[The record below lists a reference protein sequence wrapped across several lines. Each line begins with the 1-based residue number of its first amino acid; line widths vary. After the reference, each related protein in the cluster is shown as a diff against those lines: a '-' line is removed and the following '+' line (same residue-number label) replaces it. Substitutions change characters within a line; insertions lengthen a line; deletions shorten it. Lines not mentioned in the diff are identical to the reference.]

1 MTAIANLTTS
11 SSTTCCTLAPPAS
24 MMGTASSEVARNT
37 ATSVA
42 GARKP
47 AENSADAAAE
57 NPHWGMEPASA
68 PTTGPN
74 FAARESSSGV

>member
-1 MTAIANLTTS
+1 
-11 SSTTCCTLAPPAS
+11 

-74 FAARESSSGV
+74 CAAREHIEKCFRQNVMNNF